1 MHNPVMFDYL
11 AKASMEERIRQ
22 VQQDQREGRVGGSRR
37 SQRRQLPLMAVLK
50 SLVTFF
56 I

>member
-22 VQQDQREGRVGGSRR
+22 TQEEGRVGGSRR

-56 I
+56 T